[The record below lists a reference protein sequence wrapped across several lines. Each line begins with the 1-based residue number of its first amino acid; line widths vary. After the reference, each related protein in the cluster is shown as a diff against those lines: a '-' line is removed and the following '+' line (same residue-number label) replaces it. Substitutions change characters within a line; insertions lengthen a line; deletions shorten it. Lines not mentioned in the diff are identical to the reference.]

1 MTFSTQRLKAGLC
14 ALFLGAAA
22 FMTPALASSYID
34 VADDAW
40 YASAVESMR
49 SQGIMQG
56 TGANTFSPS
65 QITDRAT
72 VVTVLWKIAGSP
84 ATQPTTIFSDVPT
97 DRWYA
102 QAVAWAVEQGITYGN
117 GSGQFRPAD
126 QITREQLAAFFYRY
140 DLSLGNDPAMGVL
153 DLYLDANK
161 VSSWAVA
168 GMRHAIGTGI
178 VEGSDYLLSP
188 QATASRAELAVMLDR
203 ILTPAAG

>member
-1 MTFSTQRLKAGLC
+1 M
-14 ALFLGAAA
+14 
-22 FMTPALASSYID
+22 
-34 VADDAW
+34 
-40 YASAVESMR
+40 
-49 SQGIMQG
+49 
-56 TGANTFSPS
+56 
-65 QITDRAT
+65 
-72 VVTVLWKIAGSP
+72 
-84 ATQPTTIFSDVPT
+84 PT

-203 ILTPAAG
+203 VLTPAAG